1 MTIYITWSL
10 RGSLTWENMIDMVD
24 AAALVYGM
32 LVSIS
37 EGALS
42 LMFYAI
48 AQEKKR
54 RRKEREKRME
64 QMERVAELA
73 RRSPDVPVEDIVQE
87 ILEK

>member
-1 MTIYITWSL
+1 
-10 RGSLTWENMIDMVD
+10 MIDMVD